1 MKASASSSLGYN
13 PDRRAELLQGRGDP
27 ERHRNQ
33 LKPQPSKQR
42 EGLECRRYYLSCP
55 LSLCL
60 TVMTFAILSL
70 VLLAACAVLAGDTV
84 RLDSLVRQCS
94 FMVDGIKFDLCPILG
109 QQQEKG
115 GWWLRSEKETPPT
128 VTYNSYRLS
137 LDGALRRNA
146 SIPEERQV
154 RRSAQGCLDV

>member
-1 MKASASSSLGYN
+1 MAIPSAIAINSSSS
-13 PDRRAELLQGRGDP
+13 
-27 ERHRNQ
+27 
-33 LKPQPSKQR
+33 PQSSEKDW
-42 EGLECRRYYLSCP
+42 SAAATISHA

-60 TVMTFAILSL
+60 TAMTLAILSL
-70 VLLAACAVLAGDTV
+70 ILLAACAVLAGDTV
-84 RLDSLVRQCS
+84 RLDSLIRQCS

-115 GWWLRSEKETPPT
+115 GWWLRNEKETPPT

-146 SIPEERQV
+146 SIPEDRQV
-154 RRSAQGCLDV
+154 RRFAQGCLNVQLMGAT